1 MAPLP
6 VPSPDQAAVQQL
18 AAVPQSGERGAPES
32 TPPWY
37 LAYTKPRQEMVAQLN
52 LRQQGFETYLPLFKV
67 LRRGAAGPVM
77 EPMFPRYLLL
87 RPGREGQS
95 LGTVRSTR
103 GVSGL
108 VRFGVEPGTLAE
120 RVVNGIRA
128 AEVARA
134 QLDDA
139 ALQGLRAGQTVVF
152 AGGPFQGLAG
162 LVTSVS
168 AQRVRVL
175 LELLGRPTQVQVAP
189 AELAP
194 A

>member
-1 MAPLP
+1 MVPCLP
-6 VPSPDQAAVQQL
+6 PSPEHTPADRSAAAPQERAPGG
-18 AAVPQSGERGAPES
+18 AAAP
-32 TPPWY
+32 PLWY

-120 RVVNGIRA
+120 RVVDGIRA

>member
-1 MAPLP
+1 
-6 VPSPDQAAVQQL
+6 
-18 AAVPQSGERGAPES
+18 
-32 TPPWY
+32 
-37 LAYTKPRQEMVAQLN
+37 MVAQLK
-52 LRQQGFETYLPLFKV
+52 LRQQGFESNLTLFKV
-67 LRRGAAGPVM
+67 LRRGAAEPIM
-77 EPMFPRYLLL
+77 ETMFPRYLLMQ
-87 RPGREGQS
+87 PGREGQS

-120 RVVNGIRA
+120 RVVDGIRA
-128 AEVARA
+128 AELARA